1 MLNPL
6 SQGTSESNRVGDKA
20 RMRHLMLKVYVG
32 SASALTTPTS
42 VQVLVVR
49 EKTTLGSALSPSQ
62 YFDSVTP
69 SPTNWQRNVLTRDP
83 DRFVTLYDSGFR
95 VLGLSEFSSASL
107 NKDFSS
113 PSIMQFMCDI
123 PLDFVTDYSRGNAG
137 TVADIDTNGLNMVV
151 ITSNTTA
158 NGVFANYGYTLSY
171 SDV

>member
-6 SQGTSESNRVGDKA
+6 SQGTSESNRIGDKA
-20 RMRHLMLKVYVG
+20 RMRHLTLKVYVG
-32 SASALTTPTS
+32 SASALTVPTT

-49 EKTTLGSALSPSQ
+49 EKTTLGSALSPTQ
-62 YFDSVTP
+62 YFDSSTP

-83 DRFVTLYDSGFR
+83 DRYVTLYDSGFK
-95 VLGLSEFSSASL
+95 VLGLSEFSSAAL

-113 PSIMQFMCDI
+113 PSLMQMMCDI

-137 TVADIDTNGLNMVV
+137 TVNDIDTNGLNMVV
-151 ITSNTTA
+151 FTSNTTA
-158 NGVFANYGYTLSY
+158 NGVFVNYSYTLDY

>member
-20 RMRHLMLKVYVG
+20 RMRHLMLKVYFG

-62 YFDSVTP
+62 FFDSSTP

-95 VLGLSEFSSASL
+95 VLGLSEFSNATL

-113 PSIMQFMCDI
+113 PSIMQCLCDI

-158 NGVFANYGYTLSY
+158 NGVFANYAYTLSY